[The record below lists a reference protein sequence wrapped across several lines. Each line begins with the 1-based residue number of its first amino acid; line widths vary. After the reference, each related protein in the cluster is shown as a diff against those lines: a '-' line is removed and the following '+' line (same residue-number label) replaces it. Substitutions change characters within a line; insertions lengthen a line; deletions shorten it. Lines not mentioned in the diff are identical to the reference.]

1 MATKQDLKWIKQV
14 CKQYNVKYNLLKG
27 KNFYGGYAAPHKGE
41 IWVDAKNS
49 GDMFKS
55 VVLHEIVHCLN
66 FRNKK
71 YYIYHIN
78 PTNPKRSL
86 KYLKRMALRAEVYT
100 ELQAKKMSKSHGVK
114 NYWRHYY
121 FNKRCRQALKDYYGW
136 K

>member
-1 MATKQDLKWIKQV
+1 MTKRDRIWLKAI
-14 CKQYNVKYNLLKG
+14 CKEYKVKYNLIRHQD
-27 KNFYGGYAAPHKGE
+27 FSGGMAAPHKGE
-41 IWVDAKNS
+41 IWIEAKLK

-71 YYIYHIN
+71 YLTYHIN
-78 PTNPKRSL
+78 PTNSKRSL

-100 ELQAKKMSKSHGVK
+100 EIQAKKMSKRYGVK

-121 FNKRCRQALKDYYGW
+121 FNKRCRKLLKDYYGW